1 MVALTSIVLGL
12 VSVFLGFQLVS
23 LVSIVASWL
32 SLAAGVGIGFAT
44 VYYLFT
50 DGYLDPFFD
59 TEEIMVL
66 SSSLI
71 GAVTGF
77 ISYRLIEALLATAG
91 LSIALIVAV
100 VVLLSI
106 VFTPGFVLGGI
117 VTLIEFVFDLLDSL
131 GGEN

>member
-1 MVALTSIVLGL
+1 MVALTSIALGL

-66 SSSLI
+66 ASSLI

-100 VVLLSI
+100 VVLLSV

>member
-1 MVALTSIVLGL
+1 MVALTSIALGL

>member
-1 MVALTSIVLGL
+1 MVALTSIALGL

-100 VVLLSI
+100 VVLLSV